1 MAKKTAV
8 YNSTGKLKR
17 VLLGKATYYKYMPL
31 SDAARDNLDSGNQVD
46 IKAAIRQHDEFEDV
60 FRQEGIEVSYV
71 DVGNDLPWQSST
83 RDFGVNSPDGILIGR
98 MRYLERKNEEI
109 VAKLSLQ
116 KLGETILPKQI
127 TKGALEGGDAYFWL
141 DENTLIMGVGN
152 RSTLSGYE
160 NAKEILAEYG
170 KRVLVVEMDSK
181 WNHLDII
188 FSPVADKL
196 AVICEDAAP
205 DYFIGVLD
213 AMGWELIKVPG
224 EYAFKTEIN
233 LLALGDDKVLSF
245 RGNRLNKILKA
256 HGLEVLDPEFGLFTV
271 NGGGPHCNSFELERQ
286 P

>member
-1 MAKKTAV
+1 MMKEAV
-8 YNSTGKLKR
+8 KDLGIDVEVEDIDQPDIRREHGVAVTPTVR
-17 VLLGKATYYKYMPL
+17 VNG
-31 SDAARDNLDSGNQVD
+31 D
-46 IKAAIRQHDEFEDV
+46 IK
-60 FRQEGIEVSYV
+60 
-71 DVGNDLPWQSST
+71 
-83 RDFGVNSPDGILIGR
+83 
-98 MRYLERKNEEI
+98 
-109 VAKLSLQ
+109 
-116 KLGETILPKQI
+116 
-127 TKGALEGGDAYFWL
+127 LEGKMCDV
-141 DENTLIMGVGN
+141 DCC
-152 RSTLSGYE
+152 
-160 NAKEILAEYG
+160 KEILAEYG